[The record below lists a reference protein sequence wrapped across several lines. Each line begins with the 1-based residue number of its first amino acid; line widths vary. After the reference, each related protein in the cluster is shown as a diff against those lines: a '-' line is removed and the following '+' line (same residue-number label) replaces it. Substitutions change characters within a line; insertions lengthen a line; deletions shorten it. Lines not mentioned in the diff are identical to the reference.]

1 MRHFRNNFCYKCK
14 GAKEAEAASTEA
26 QPPHFLSSAGTKKK
40 ARLSQRE
47 AAKDA
52 YTTTS
57 STTTAT
63 TTTTATPT
71 TTTTTTPTSTPTPTT
86 TTTTYLYART

>member
-1 MRHFRNNFCYKCK
+1 MRHYRNNFCYKCK

-71 TTTTTTPTSTPTPTT
+71 TTTTPTSTPTPTT
-86 TTTTYLYART
+86 TTTYLYART